1 MNRLFLMIIL
11 VVYGYLPS
19 FSQDDQAIEITWLN
33 APSETQDKLL
43 TLKWGIKAKSQIT
56 NVMISLNGASLK
68 GINAVSNDGYDM
80 VKSQTVNLEEGDNDV
95 NIVVTTEN
103 GRKEANKKIIC
114 KSSNN
119 NDDEDKENFDV
130 DVDVVVGQAYQND
143 SVAQYILG
151 KMYMDGRNN
160 MKKDAL
166 EGSLW
171 FKKSAEAGFP
181 PSMFEYAISL
191 LDGRGII
198 KSIPIGIEYMT
209 TAGDKGFDPALLI
222 MGMFYEEGNFVE
234 KDIEKA
240 KQLYRKCSLPEAKR
254 RLETLERN

>member
-1 MNRLFLMIIL
+1 MCRQYALLDNLLTKDVMNRLFLMIIL

-166 EGSLW
+166 EVLCGSRNRQKQVFRRLCLNMPYHYLMEEE
-171 FKKSAEAGFP
+171 SSRA
-181 PSMFEYAISL
+181 SL
-191 LDGRGII
+191 LVLNI
-198 KSIPIGIEYMT
+198 
-209 TAGDKGFDPALLI
+209 
-222 MGMFYEEGNFVE
+222 
-234 KDIEKA
+234 
-240 KQLYRKCSLPEAKR
+240 
-254 RLETLERN
+254 